1 MFLWFCIS
9 SIVGI
14 ALIFRSPFLDYR
26 LLGVGSALPLLETLA
41 GFQWIFHSLFF
52 GVFVLMLVMLLGKGK
67 RNIQK
72 KLLPIP
78 IGLLTHLIL
87 DGTWT
92 QKEIFWWPITG
103 RDLVG
108 GEVDRLEFSLLPT
121 GIILE
126 ILGVAFAVYGF
137 KKFRLSEQANRSAFI
152 KKGHLLALEGN

>member
-1 MFLWFCIS
+1 
-9 SIVGI
+9 
-14 ALIFRSPFLDYR
+14 
-26 LLGVGSALPLLETLA
+26 
-41 GFQWIFHSLFF
+41 
-52 GVFVLMLVMLLGKGK
+52 MLVMLLGKGK

-108 GEVDRLEFSLLPT
+108 AKL
-121 GIILE
+121 I
-126 ILGVAFAVYGF
+126 A
-137 KKFRLSEQANRSAFI
+137 
-152 KKGHLLALEGN
+152 

>member
-1 MFLWFCIS
+1 
-9 SIVGI
+9 
-14 ALIFRSPFLDYR
+14 
-26 LLGVGSALPLLETLA
+26 
-41 GFQWIFHSLFF
+41 
-52 GVFVLMLVMLLGKGK
+52 MLVMLLGKGK

-108 GEVDRLEFSLLPT
+108 DEVDRLEFSLLPT

-126 ILGVAFAVYGF
+126 MLAVAFAVYGF
-137 KKFRLSEQANRSAFI
+137 KKFRLREQANRSALI